1 MPVAEGVDIKD
12 VSVAR
17 CHKEVLRVDAKDRGV
32 ETKRHSIP
40 QIPTLML

>member
-17 CHKEVLRVDAKDRGV
+17 CHKEVLRVGKEHMPRIEV
-32 ETKRHSIP
+32 
-40 QIPTLML
+40 